1 MGRLGSRRLA
11 GSRRG
16 ARLLALGLALS
27 ATLLTAGCA
36 RTGGANPSTG
46 GPGAPGHAAHDSAA
60 APPSSDAGLSAP
72 SPSSDAGLCAEI
84 VARWSRKVLDSGTY
98 GDYQSMGLSNGQ
110 YEILRAVVDAARA
123 AERRQGAGAADELI
137 GRRARA
143 ACADRYRH
151 GVPSG
156 GPWR

>member
-1 MGRLGSRRLA
+1 M
-11 GSRRG
+11 
-16 ARLLALGLALS
+16 ALGLALS

-36 RTGGANPSTG
+36 RAGGASPSTG
-46 GPGAPGHAAHDSAA
+46 GPGGPGAPSGPGHAAHDSVAA
-60 APPSSDAGLSAP
+60 SPSSAP
-72 SPSSDAGLCAEI
+72 SPSSDAELCAES

-137 GRRARA
+137 ARRARA

>member
-1 MGRLGSRRLA
+1 M
-11 GSRRG
+11 
-16 ARLLALGLALS
+16 ALGLTLS

-36 RTGGANPSTG
+36 RAGGANPSTG
-46 GPGAPGHAAHDSAA
+46 GPGGPGAPSGPGHAAHDSAA
-60 APPSSDAGLSAP
+60 S
-72 SPSSDAGLCAEI
+72 SPSSDAELCAES

-123 AERRQGAGAADELI
+123 AERRQGADVADELI
-137 GRRARA
+137 ARRARA

>member
-1 MGRLGSRRLA
+1 MGRLTSRPPGGRRFA

-16 ARLLALGLALS
+16 AWLLALGLALS
-27 ATLLTAGCA
+27 APLSAAGCGRTAGTAPSA
-36 RTGGANPSTG
+36 RGPDAPGG
-46 GPGAPGHAAHDSAA
+46 PGHAAHDSVPATA
-60 APPSSDAGLSAP
+60 SPTSDAR
-72 SPSSDAGLCAEI
+72 LCAEI

-110 YEILRAVVDAARA
+110 YEILRAVVDAART
-123 AERRQGAGAADELI
+123 AERRQGAYAADELI
-137 GRRARA
+137 DRQARA

-151 GVPSG
+151 GVPGG

>member
-1 MGRLGSRRLA
+1 M
-11 GSRRG
+11 
-16 ARLLALGLALS
+16 ALGLTLS

-36 RTGGANPSTG
+36 RAGGANPSTG
-46 GPGAPGHAAHDSAA
+46 GPGGPSGPGHAAHDSAA
-60 APPSSDAGLSAP
+60 P
-72 SPSSDAGLCAEI
+72 SPSSDAELCAES
-84 VARWSRKVLDSGTY
+84 VAHWSRKVLDSGTY

-123 AERRQGAGAADELI
+123 AERRQGADVADELI
-137 GRRARA
+137 ARRARA